1 MEEEIDYRALFYAT
15 PSPCLILSPDLI
27 IADANTAYLQ
37 ATDRERD
44 ELVGKYIFD
53 AFPDNPADSESN
65 GMRNLYASLNRV
77 LETGRRD
84 TQAPQKYDIP
94 VMGKPGTFEERYW
107 SPINIPILRPDGSV
121 AAIIHRAEDVTAFI
135 RERGHA
141 CCGAGPDA
149 CESEIEAELYVRANE
164 LQRLNEQLR
173 KAHAHEREVA
183 LALQQAMLPH
193 APPRIPPHFAVR
205 YLPAV
210 GSLNVCGDWYDLVD
224 LGDERVAVA
233 VGDVVGHG
241 LHAACVMGQLRS
253 ALSTAVRAVDG
264 PARALDVL
272 GRCAECIDGAL
283 ATTVVQVVIDC
294 AARTIGYSRAGH
306 LPPVLLSPDGTP
318 RLLDEVV
325 EPPLGARLQ
334 AQGHPQA
341 GLSYEK
347 GATLA
352 LYTDG
357 LVERRGEDIGVGL
370 DRLVGSLVRHRR
382 LGAESL
388 ADAVI
393 AELGVLGGAT
403 DDIAL
408 VILHL

>member
-1 MEEEIDYRALFYAT
+1 
-15 PSPCLILSPDLI
+15 LI
-27 IADANTAYLQ
+27 IADANGAYLE

-44 ELVGKYIFD
+44 ELVGKYLFD
-53 AFPDNPADSESN
+53 AFPDNPADAESD

-77 LETGRRD
+77 LETGRREA
-84 TQAPQKYDIP
+84 QAPHKYDIP
-94 VMGKPGTFEERYW
+94 VAGDSGTFEERYW
-107 SPINIPILRPDGSV
+107 SPISVPVLQPDGSV
-121 AAIIHRAEDVTAFI
+121 AAIIYRAEDVTAFI
-135 RERGHA
+135 RERRHA
-141 CCGAGPDA
+141 YPGPDT
-149 CESEIEAELYVRANE
+149 CEYETEAELYVRAHE
-164 LQRLNEQLR
+164 LQRLNDQLR

-183 LALQQAMLPH
+183 LTLQQAMLPH
-193 APPRIPPHFAVR
+193 APPRITPQVAVR

-210 GSLNVCGDWYDLVD
+210 GSLNVCGDWYDVVD
-224 LGDERVAVA
+224 LGDERAAVA

-253 ALSTAVRAVDG
+253 ALSAAVRAVDG

-272 GRCAECIDGAL
+272 DRYAGCIDGAL

-306 LPPVLLSPDGTP
+306 LPPILLSPDGTP
-318 RLLDEVV
+318 RFLDEVA
-325 EPPLGARLQ
+325 EPPLGAGAPADGY
-334 AQGHPQA
+334 AQVCF
-341 GLSYEK
+341 SYEN

-357 LVERRGEDIGVGL
+357 LVERRGEDIDAGL
-370 DRLVGSLVRHRR
+370 DRLAGSLVRHRH
-382 LGAESL
+382 LNAESL

-403 DDIAL
+403 DDFAL
-408 VILHL
+408 VILRL